1 MSRYVAE
8 MSDHVYLQRVRED
21 LVNGNASGVR
31 GTPTFYVDGR
41 IEDVSF
47 GLHNLFDAVGARLKR

>member
-8 MSDHVYLQRVRED
+8 MSDHVYLQRVRD
-21 LVNGNASGVR
+21 HLVNGNASGVR